1 MSSPTGAGY
10 GFVGSVFGETD
21 IVSPY
26 LAMLPKQEQQKPQ
39 TFKTGDAFAVTTNEQ
54 YKNNYLQSQLD
65 SYNQAEYNSP
75 EAINLMKS
83 NEVLPEQA
91 GLVTSLSRNKK
102 NHEAALTRLADVF
115 NQSNNV
121 FNQYSLKANE
131 YSSDFNN
138 IPNQRKL
145 ESYQRAS
152 SLLSS
157 LSEIDGLSKQN
168 IHREGRFYTVLT
180 PQASEQ
186 VAEMYQD
193 ILPSLISNGSV
204 ILDEDGT
211 MIVDATGKDF
221 TLNEA
226 DFVSSKNWKA
236 ISEGI
241 TIPFRDVSDARPLGE
256 VYFSNGSRSMIAD
269 QYGTLIKNHF
279 FSPNASDNIRIK
291 KDGTAVFDPKA
302 EYQLSQPSIYLAQ
315 NLGIDA
321 DEFGRVS
328 AADAQRIY
336 EKAFEHGSAQAGY
349 SRSESRRPINEGGS
363 GATDELNPV
372 AKMQKDPKTGQ
383 EKFFTTIDA
392 KQAAVASPKDTE
404 ENKEKDFVGNDKEI
418 TVGAAISVTP
428 KSDRVVEIPGTAGKM
443 RISDFAISE
452 DGKIYFK
459 GAIAREGR
467 GMFDVQSDIRTYQ
480 DKGLMGSESDG
491 VTKWIEMNPEI
502 ASNIVSGLKIPSQGY
517 TPTNAIRV
525 YVRGRYNAA
534 KSEQEQALSRFR
546 DAIINE

>member
-91 GLVTSLSRNKK
+91 GLVTGLSRNKK

-157 LSEIDGLSKQN
+157 LSEIDGSSKQN

-186 VAEMYQD
+186 VAEMYKD
-193 ILPSLISNGSV
+193 ILPSLIYNRSV

-226 DFVSSKNWKA
+226 DFVSSKNWRA
-236 ISEGI
+236 ISENVA
-241 TIPFRDVSDARPLGE
+241 IPFSDISSGREVGN
-256 VYFSNGSRSMIAD
+256 VYFTRGNRSMIAD
-269 QYGTLIKNHF
+269 QYGTLIKNNF
-279 FSPNASDNIRIK
+279 FSPSASDNIGIR
-291 KDGTAVFDPKA
+291 KDGTATFNPNA

-315 NLGIDA
+315 ELGVDVN
-321 DEFGRVS
+321 ESGYVS
-328 AADAQRIY
+328 AEDAQRIY

-349 SRSESRRPINEGGS
+349 SRSSTERASSTGGS

-372 AKMQKDPKTGQ
+372 PKMQRLDGKDIPFASIEAGDAANFPEGLSSNAKKI
-383 EKFFTTIDA
+383 EKPVGVSSAISI
-392 KQAAVASPKDTE
+392 SPKRDA
-404 ENKEKDFVGNDKEI
+404 VI
-418 TVGAAISVTP
+418 
-428 KSDRVVEIPGTAGKM
+428 EIPQTKGKM
-443 RISDFAISE
+443 RVSDIAISE
-452 DGKIYFK
+452 DGRVYFK
-459 GAIAREGR
+459 GAIATEGR
-467 GMFDVQSDIRTYQ
+467 GAFDVQSDIRTYQ
-480 DKGLMGSESDG
+480 DKGLMGSDSDG
-491 VTKWIEMNPEI
+491 VTRFIEMDTKI
-502 ASNIVSGLKIPSQGY
+502 ASNMVSGLEIPREPNQS
-517 TPTNAIRV
+517 PLEAIKA
-525 YVRGRYNAA
+525 YVREIDAPYRQEYSRRIEEL
-534 KSEQEQALSRFR
+534 KSVISG
-546 DAIINE
+546 D